1 MTRRALGHRGF
12 YDTVVGMERRLAA
25 ILAADMV
32 GFSRQMQEDEVR
44 TLSNLRHIRSTIIDP
59 EISTRRGRIFKTT
72 GDGFLAE
79 FASAVDALECAIAI
93 QKTIAGYNENKDTG
107 EQTVFRMGLNIG
119 DIMLDNGD
127 VFGDGVNIAARL
139 EPLAPAGGI
148 LVADSVQDQLW
159 NKTDAAFESLGPQH
173 LKNMDAPVVAYL
185 VHAEP
190 DAGYQRTR
198 AAPAPENTADK
209 EDPGETI
216 PVLAILPF
224 NNMSTDDE
232 QEHIADGITEDLISS
247 LSQIGHL
254 SVIPRSSA
262 FTFKNKT
269 ATVQEIGREL
279 NARYIVTGSLR
290 KSGDRIRL
298 SVQLAD
304 AAGGDL
310 LWSTRFDRRVDDI
323 FAVQDE
329 ITLTIATALQV
340 ELTEGEQAMLRY
352 TTTSNVEAW
361 THFIRG
367 LSFFRT
373 VSAETYR
380 QARHCFE
387 QALSE
392 DPDSA
397 QIQAMLACT
406 LAIEGRFHWVT
417 DRDETLARA
426 KDCADRALELDPANA
441 DAWAALGYWHMSY
454 MRLED
459 SVEAYGKAAGLAPD
473 HADLR
478 ALYGLALTFA
488 ERADEAVREV
498 KTAMKLN
505 PLGPGWYSG
514 VLGHALR
521 YAGRYDE
528 ALKVLSD
535 YNRRSPGFG
544 LVDIVLTYAETGDVE
559 NAKLRATDLMTA
571 RPEFTVD
578 KWAATQN
585 CLDPERLARDR
596 NFLVSAGLE

>member
-1 MTRRALGHRGF
+1 MRDAVGLAGYSGTI
-12 YDTVVGMERRLAA
+12 VVMERRLAA

-32 GFSRQMQEDEVR
+32 GFSRQMQDDEVR
-44 TLSNLRHIRSTIIDP
+44 TLSTLRHIRSTIIDP
-59 EISTRRGRIFKTT
+59 EIGSRRGRIFKTT

-79 FASAVDALECAIAI
+79 FASAVDALESAIAI
-93 QKTIAGYNENKDTG
+93 QNAIARHNEDKELG
-107 EQTVFRMGLNIG
+107 ERTEFRMGLNIG

-148 LVADSVQDQLW
+148 LVADTVQDQLW
-159 NKTDAAFESLGPQH
+159 NKTEAAFESLGPQK

-185 VHAEP
+185 VRAEP
-190 DAGYQRTR
+190 GADYRRTR
-198 AAPAPENTADK
+198 AATTAPTSAAETT
-209 EDPGETI
+209 GETV
-216 PVLAILPF
+216 PTLAILPF
-224 NNMSTDDE
+224 DNMSTDAE
-232 QEHIADGITEDLISS
+232 QEHLADGITEDLISS

-254 SVIPRSSA
+254 SVTPSSSA
-262 FTFKNKT
+262 FTFKNRT
-269 ATVQEIGREL
+269 APVQEIGRDL
-279 NARYIVTGSLR
+279 RARYIVTGSLR

-304 AAGGDL
+304 ATTGDL
-310 LWSTRFDRRVDDI
+310 LWSTRFDRLLDDI

-329 ITLTIATALQV
+329 ITLTVATALQV
-340 ELTEGEQAMLRY
+340 KLTEGEQALLRY

-380 QARHCFE
+380 QARGCFE
-387 QALSE
+387 QALSK
-392 DPDSA
+392 DPESA
-397 QIQAMLACT
+397 QIHAMLACT
-406 LAIEGRFHWVT
+406 LAIEGRFHWVL
-417 DRDETLARA
+417 DREETLARA
-426 KDCADRALELDPANA
+426 KACADKALELDPENA

-459 SVEAYGKAAGLAPD
+459 SVDAYGKAASLAPD
-473 HADLR
+473 HADLH

-488 ERADEAVREV
+488 ERADEAVDAVRA
-498 KTAMKLN
+498 AMKMN

-528 ALKVLSD
+528 ALQVLSD

-544 LVDIVLTYAETGDVE
+544 LVDMVLTHAEMGDIE
-559 NAKLRATDLMTA
+559 KASLRAAELMTA
-571 RPEFTVD
+571 RPEFTVE
-578 KWAATQN
+578 KWAVTQN

-596 NFLVSAGLE
+596 GFLTAAGLR